1 MTVQGGDI
9 LDSVLEDGGA
19 VWICFSGVIDVASVG
34 AGEVVV
40 ADFRGSWWLVGVGR
54 SACD

>member
-19 VWICFSGVIDVASVG
+19 VWICFSGVIDVASG
-34 AGEVVV
+34 RAGEVVV
-40 ADFRGSWWLVGVGR
+40 ADF
-54 SACD
+54 